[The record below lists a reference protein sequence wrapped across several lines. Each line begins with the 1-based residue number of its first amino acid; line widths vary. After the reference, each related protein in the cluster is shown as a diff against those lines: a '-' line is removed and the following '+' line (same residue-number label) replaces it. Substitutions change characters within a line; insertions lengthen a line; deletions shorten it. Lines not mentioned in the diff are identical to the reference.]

1 MADILNLPNC
11 GGSTSTFNSGFA
23 LCDVIRKEPKIL
35 ILHDSG
41 VEFDLADRAS
51 IATLV
56 AAIKTATRAA
66 RGARLFPI
74 MSLTNF
80 EDQST
85 APTKAAVGNLSIQ
98 QITMQQG
105 VPAFSFQ
112 HRKGD
117 LFHQQLSKAENA
129 NLKLFIVDSA
139 YVLYGTKTSG
149 GNLTGFTLSE
159 FYAELAKFAT
169 ATEPSKYPFNVVLD
183 SIIEYKENLAI
194 VQLDSTIM
202 NISGIV
208 DVDLNTAG
216 APMVQATNVAKIT
229 PIGRGGKNIGVL
241 YPTEL
246 AVVGAWTATNLQTGA
261 GHTIT
266 SVAWDSV
273 NLRFNVTLDST
284 AYTALTTGDKVEIDL
299 ASAAALLALSVDG
312 YESLGPV
319 TVTKA

>member
-23 LCDVIRKEPKIL
+23 LCDVIRKEPKAL
-35 ILHDSG
+35 LLVDSG

-66 RGARLFPI
+66 RGARVFPI

-117 LFHQQLSKAENA
+117 LFHQQLSAAENA
-129 NLKLFIVDSA
+129 NLKLFIIDSA

-149 GNLTGFTLSE
+149 SNLTGFTLSE

-194 VQLDSTIM
+194 VQLDATIM

-216 APMVQATNVAKIT
+216 APPVQATNIARIT
-229 PIGRGGKNIGVL
+229 PIGRGGKNIGIL

-246 AVVGAWTATNLQTGA
+246 AVVGAWTVKNVQTDA
-261 GHTIT
+261 VTAPT

-273 NLRFNVTLDST
+273 NLRFNVTTDST
-284 AYTALTTGDKVEIDL
+284 AYTALTSGQKLEVDL
-299 ASAAALLALSVDG
+299 ADAATLLGLGVDG

-319 TVTKA
+319 TLTKA

>member
-1 MADILNLPNC
+1 MADILNVPNC

-23 LCDVIRKEPKIL
+23 LCDVIRKEPRVL
-35 ILHDSG
+35 LLVDSG
-41 VEFDLADRAS
+41 VEYNLAARAS
-51 IATLV
+51 VATLV
-56 AAIKTATRAA
+56 AAIKASTRATRGS
-66 RGARLFPI
+66 RVFPI
-74 MSLTNF
+74 MSLSNF

-85 APTKAAVGNLSIQ
+85 APTKAAIGNLSIQ

-112 HRKGD
+112 HRKGE
-117 LFHQQLSKAENA
+117 LFHQQLSRAENA
-129 NLKLFIVDSA
+129 NLKLFIIDRA
-139 YVLYGTKTSG
+139 YVLYGTKTAG

-169 ATEPSKYPFNVVLD
+169 ASEPSKYPFNVTFD
-183 SIIEYKENLAI
+183 SITEYKENLAV
-194 VQLDSTIM
+194 VQLDSTIL

-216 APMVQATNVAKIT
+216 AQMVQATNIAKIT
-229 PIGRGGKNIGVL
+229 PVGRGGKNIGVL

-246 AVVGAWTATNLQTGA
+246 AVVGAWTVINVQTDA
-261 GHTIT
+261 VTAPT

-273 NLRFNVTLDST
+273 NLRFNVTTDST
-284 AYTALTTGDKVEIDL
+284 AYAALSTGQQLKVNLATTAALTALN
-299 ASAAALLALSVDG
+299 VDG

-319 TVTKA
+319 IMTK